1 MTALHTLLSR
11 RRATRDRVR
20 AGRELRRL
28 QAAAPTQEAAHEI
41 AAIGTR
47 L

>member
-1 MTALHTLLSR
+1 MSTLHTLLAR
-11 RRATRDRVR
+11 HRAGRDRVR

-28 QAAAPTQEAAHEI
+28 QAAAPTQETAHEI